1 MRGDLI
7 EGKVVCT
14 QIIPSVSE
22 GMAASM
28 KLKPHHKSLG
38 FFTGNIDDV
47 TFISCDEATKGANVE
62 IVYAECTFSCL
73 DEKFTSLGGEAI
85 VVFAAENPAEIES
98 AIEIASRTMESG
110 NACFISANDDDTCI
124 YMAHCISGVGTHL
137 GGTEEVP
144 VGTAMAYCIAPPV
157 ESFYGVD
164 AALKAADVKIVQQY
178 FPPLNTCNF
187 AGALMIG
194 TQSAC
199 KAACNAFAT
208 AVERVANNPI
218 AL

>member
-1 MRGDLI
+1 MRGDLMR
-7 EGKVVCT
+7 GKVVCT

-22 GMAASM
+22 AMAASM
-28 KLKPHHKSLG
+28 KLEPHHKSLG

-62 IVYAECTFSCL
+62 VVYAECTFSAL
-73 DEKFTSLGGEAI
+73 NAPYTALAGEAI
-85 VVFAAENPAEIES
+85 VIFAGENPAEVES
-98 AIEIASRTMESG
+98 AIEIAKRTMESDA
-110 NACFISANDDDTCI
+110 ACFVSANDDDSCI
-124 YMAHCISGVGTHL
+124 YLAYCISGVGTHL
-137 GGTEEVP
+137 GGKEGIPE
-144 VGTAMAYCIAPPV
+144 GISMAYCIAPPV

-164 AALKAADVKIVQQY
+164 AALKAADVKIAQQY

-199 KAACNAFAT
+199 KAACNAFAA

>member
-7 EGKVVCT
+7 KAEVVCT
-14 QIIPSVSE
+14 QMIPSVSKE
-22 GMAASM
+22 MAASM
-28 KLKPHHKSLG
+28 KLQPHHKSLG
-38 FFTGNIDDV
+38 FITGSIDDV

-62 IVYAECTFSCL
+62 VVYGECTFSAL
-73 DEKFTSLGGEAI
+73 NAPYTKLAGEAI
-85 VVFAAENPAEIES
+85 VVFAGPNPAEVES
-98 AIEIASRTMESG
+98 ALEIAKRTLESD
-110 NACFISANDDDTCI
+110 NATFVSANEDDSTI
-124 YMAHCISGVGTHL
+124 YLAHCISGVGSYL

-144 VGTAMAYCIAPPV
+144 EGTSMAYCIAPPV

-164 AALKAADVKIVQQY
+164 AAVKAADVTIVKQF

-199 KAACNAFAT
+199 KAACEAFGA

-218 AL
+218 AV